1 MKNEMINMKS
11 PPTDGDEVE
20 KWPTLLDSS
29 LNVGCPEYVH
39 MNAYVASAPLISAKL
54 SQCPQ

>member
-1 MKNEMINMKS
+1 MKNEMLGLNMKS

-29 LNVGCPEYVH
+29 LKVGCPEYSTRPKV
-39 MNAYVASAPLISAKL
+39 
-54 SQCPQ
+54 